1 MPDRRKHAPRGE
13 TGAALGAPPGLEVY
27 RARRGDVELLV
38 LEWPIEARD
47 PERALGQV
55 EREVL
60 ALALAGLSSAR
71 IAARRGRSRR
81 TVENQ
86 LASICA
92 KVGVRGRLE
101 LFARFARPPPGDDR

>member
-1 MPDRRKHAPRGE
+1 MPDGTTHIE
-13 TGAALGAPPGLEVY
+13 QEGAVDALGAPPGLEVY
-27 RARRGDVELLV
+27 RARRGEAELLL
-38 LEWPIEARD
+38 LEWPVETGAPAR
-47 PERALGQV
+47 PLGDA

-86 LASICA
+86 LASIFG
-92 KVGVRGRLE
+92 KLGVRGRLE
-101 LFARFARPPPGDDR
+101 LFARFARRAEGGGP